1 MLQSLKELRF
11 APWRSAIITITIG
24 LIALMVTFL
33 SALTQGLAHESVSAL
48 KEVTGD
54 DAIVIADTSSTL
66 SGSQLDDEQI
76 SQLEDLQAR
85 PLYFARDRKDNEPV
99 TLLNWSQQGQP
110 SEDLYLD
117 HQPVRWS
124 DRETIEQNRGSTVA
138 MFLPENQV
146 EKANS
151 IEGISILEGNDR
163 WNTSA
168 AYAGEQLSLNL
179 MIGMLY
185 LVSMLIVGAFF
196 IVWTLQ
202 RLHTVAVS
210 SALGASRKILIL
222 QSFIQAVIVTGLGV
236 IVGAGGT
243 ILLIS
248 LIGEALPAVISV
260 KTILLPS
267 LLVSFAA
274 LIGATLSLVPILKV
288 DPRQALESS

>member
-1 MLQSLKELRF
+1 MLIY
-11 APWRSAIITITIG
+11 P
-24 LIALMVTFL
+24 
-33 SALTQGLAHESVSAL
+33 
-48 KEVTGD
+48 
-54 DAIVIADTSSTL
+54 
-66 SGSQLDDEQI
+66 
-76 SQLEDLQAR
+76 
-85 PLYFARDRKDNEPV
+85 
-99 TLLNWSQQGQP
+99 LLNWSQQGQP

-124 DRETIEQNRGSTVA
+124 DRETIKQNRGSAVA

-185 LVSMLIVGAFF
+185 LVSMLVVGAFF

-248 LIGEALPAVISV
+248 LIGEALPSVISV